1 MRRYALSEMVLRQ
14 LIREEVRSFSYA
26 GIGIGTATEAQ
37 KTSYITI
44 AAKALGFTAAV
55 AVVASWDEWAKEIK
69 SYIAEADKI
78 KGILTTAAENF
89 NRLPGNLSSLSLAS
103 FLPSTST
110 PAAPAA
116 PSSAAAAPASPAGT
130 PAPQQELRRRHGALI
145 AEEITKSYRVIKTD
159 YGDLVDTNAIE
170 ILSANVK
177 AITGSGT
184 RIIPLLKLD
193 DLKLANLDR
202 ILASML
208 PEVTNA
214 ISKMSGMTNKVK
226 NPATLAANYGFTISD
241 SGGLA
246 SVEGNL
252 ASGLLDAQKGIANA
266 FLYDGIAVLIYDK
279 MCNEVLENV
288 GRIVSMK
295 DNITKGEA
303 EAEKFDEMMK
313 SFGASWIQVLKSKL
327 SAFAQKIISGEVF
340 KE

>member
-1 MRRYALSEMVLRQ
+1 MILRQ

-37 KTSYITI
+37 KTSYIMI
-44 AAKALGFTAAV
+44 GLKALGFTAAV
-55 AVVASWDEWAKEIK
+55 AVVASWDEWSKEIK
-69 SYIAEADKI
+69 SYIAEANKI
-78 KGILTTAAENF
+78 KDILKTAADNF
-89 NRLPGNLSSLSLAS
+89 NNLPGNLGSLNLPS
-103 FLPSTST
+103 FLPGTST

-116 PSSAAAAPASPAGT
+116 PSSTAAPASPAGT
-130 PAPQQELRRRHGALI
+130 PTPQQERRRRHGELI
-145 AEEITKSYRVIKTD
+145 AEEITRNYRVIKTD

-184 RIIPLLKLD
+184 RIIPQLKLD

-202 ILASML
+202 LLDSML
-208 PEVTNA
+208 PAVTTA
-214 ISKMSGMTNKVK
+214 ISKMSGMTNKDK
-226 NPATLAANYGFTISD
+226 NPATLAATYGFTIRD
-241 SGGLA
+241 STGLA
-246 SVEGNL
+246 AVAGESDANL
-252 ASGLLDAQKGIANA
+252 LAAQKGIANA
-266 FLYDGIAVLIYDK
+266 FLYDAISVLIYDK

-295 DNITKGEA
+295 DTITKGES
-303 EAEKFDEMMK
+303 EAEKFDEIIK
-313 SFGASWIQVLKSKL
+313 SFGTSWIDVLKSKL